1 MKKVQLGL
9 YGHGNGREQKE
20 LLYKINNQAAAW
32 FLGIPAGVFAKE
44 YIDKAYKKA
53 CFFVNLNENYF
64 LKKEIKL
71 TIQKWNSFSY
81 WLASLF

>member
-44 YIDKAYKKA
+44 KGLMICSVY
-53 CFFVNLNENYF
+53 
-64 LKKEIKL
+64 
-71 TIQKWNSFSY
+71 
-81 WLASLF
+81 